1 MWKFWQ
7 SIVFLKD
14 EELDQLEE
22 SVEVLIH
29 GYNKFFEN
37 GKLKRKNLLR
47 NVFVMYVYTQDA
59 YKYTRTYLYML
70 LSFFL
75 IISVRF

>member
-37 GKLKRKNLLR
+37 GKLKRKK
-47 NVFVMYVYTQDA
+47 FVTLCICDVCIYA
-59 YKYTRTYLYML
+59 R
-70 LSFFL
+70 S
-75 IISVRF
+75 I